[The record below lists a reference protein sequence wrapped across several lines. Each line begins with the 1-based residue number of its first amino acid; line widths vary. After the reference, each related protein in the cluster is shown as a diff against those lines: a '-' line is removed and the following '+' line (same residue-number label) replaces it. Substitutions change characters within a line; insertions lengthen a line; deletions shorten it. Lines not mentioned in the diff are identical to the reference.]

1 MFLPEQTFPWPKF
14 ACPTSFAMRPS
25 PIRQELRAEKT
36 RACEWRASEW
46 AVGEIE
52 SERRWDELSSRPESA
67 DLLASMADD
76 ALAEAEAGQ
85 CRPLSLD
92 DL

>member
-1 MFLPEQTFPWPKF
+1 MTGLMAQAMSRIAQLPEQD
-14 ACPTSFAMRPS
+14 
-25 PIRQELRAEKT
+25 QEALAAILLR
-36 RACEWRASEW
+36 
-46 AVGEIE
+46 EIE
-52 SERRWDELSSRPESA
+52 SERRWDELFSCPESA